1 VAARALL
8 EQIDPSPTPRS
19 FVDLIPLSYATALL
33 QRVGHP
39 SAAPALA
46 TLTVSPTAPYLSMMD
61 FVDLAR
67 RASAAGNSVTLADLQ
82 RSVRA
87 ALVDISTG
95 VGFAIGAAATS

>member
-1 VAARALL
+1 
-8 EQIDPSPTPRS
+8 
-19 FVDLIPLSYATALL
+19 
-33 QRVGHP
+33 
-39 SAAPALA
+39 
-46 TLTVSPTAPYLSMMD
+46 VSPTAPYLSMMD